1 MALGVKMN
9 LRHVFAVSVA
19 ALGLAV
25 PAPALANVH
34 TGQTTFV
41 FSEQG
46 AYACNGDCA
55 TATNFTAWGTMLS
68 AGSGV
73 GEVRFSLVGTVL
85 GLNAD
90 QTCALQSEVWT
101 FTSRDGK
108 DVMMATTT
116 SDNFCFGATDPNVNH
131 EFGHWEGDGTAGRF
145 LGHHFS
151 ADFDETVLGSPQVAS
166 GTVTVTIS

>member
-1 MALGVKMN
+1 MRYALVPF
-9 LRHVFAVSVA
+9 VAV
-19 ALGLAV
+19 LGLAL

-34 TGQTTFV
+34 TGQTMFV

-46 AYACNGDCA
+46 AYACDGDCA

-68 AGSGV
+68 PGSGV
-73 GEVRFSLVGTVL
+73 GEVRFSLAGTVL

-90 QTCALQSEVWT
+90 QTCLLQSEVWT

-108 DVMMATTT
+108 DVMTATTT
-116 SDNFCFGATDPNVNH
+116 TDNFCFGLTDPNVNH
-131 EFGHWEGDGTAGRF
+131 ESGHWEGDGTAGRF

-151 ADFDETVLGSPQVAS
+151 GDFEETVLGSPQVAS
-166 GTVTVTIS
+166 GAVTVTIS